1 MDGKDFINNTDTISV
16 KDFAASYNDIKNHLG
31 IFQKKAQD
39 ISKKYNLD
47 NLSADQIP
55 SLVQDVKELVN
66 MVK

>member
-1 MDGKDFINNTDTISV
+1 MDAKDFISNADNISV
-16 KDFAASYNDIKNHLG
+16 KDFAASYNEIKNHLWT
-31 IFQKKAQD
+31 IQRKAQD